1 MCHVTDFETV
11 HDDREKETVEL
22 NKMTMKIRLNKQIIS
37 IALPVMVQNLAFYAM
52 QFTNTAF
59 IGHYKIEGLSA
70 INNAMIPFHM
80 FFSFF
85 IALSQGTTI
94 MIAQAIGAKD
104 YKRASHVAET
114 SLYYNQIISFGYFLF
129 WLLGG
134 KYVLILMGVEGEIL
148 KMGTIYVQVLSGV
161 FLTTGMNLTA
171 SAIYQGI
178 GRTTP
183 IMVNNIIRSLVNIVL
198 DYLLIFGKFGFPEL
212 GITGAALAT
221 LISST
226 INNVSL
232 AERSLKN
239 GVIEVTLRGALRPV
253 KGVYRKVFMFGS
265 QAGMEFMLFMGAQVV
280 LIRMLNTTD
289 PLSAGLYGIINT
301 LLNLSVN
308 IYLGVGVAA
317 TTLVG
322 RATGAREHR
331 QALSIGNR
339 CVLYALVVCT
349 AIGLLFV
356 TAPSGIL
363 HLFSSDEKILA
374 QLSPLLMIMVLIS
387 FPKSVNIVA
396 GNSIR
401 GTGDARWML
410 ITQFIGTIMIIA
422 VSAHM
427 IFVVKMGLAGLLLAN
442 FADEFWR
449 SIVNYGRFIIGGKRL
464 ASRDPLPCSAT
475 ITDNVRV

>member
-1 MCHVTDFETV
+1 
-11 HDDREKETVEL
+11 
-22 NKMTMKIRLNKQIIS
+22 MKTHLNKQIIT
-37 IALPVMVQNLAFYAM
+37 IALPVMVQNMAFYIM

-94 MIAQAIGAKD
+94 MIAQAIGAGD
-104 YKRASHVAET
+104 QKRASHVAET
-114 SLYYNQIISFGYFLF
+114 SFFYNQIISFGYFFF
-129 WLLGG
+129 WLLCGR
-134 KYVLILMGVEGEIL
+134 YVLIMMGVEGEIL
-148 KMGTIYVQVLSGV
+148 EMGAKYVQVLSFV

-178 GRTTP
+178 GKTKP
-183 IMVNNIIRSLVNIVL
+183 IMTNNIYRSLMNIVL

-212 GITGAALAT
+212 GITGAAVAT

-226 INNVSL
+226 INNVTL
-232 AERSLKN
+232 ANSSLKN
-239 GVIEVTLRGALRPV
+239 GVIEVAWKGILNPV
-253 KGVYRKVFMFGS
+253 RGVYRKVFIFGS
-265 QAGMEFMLFMGAQVV
+265 QAGVEFMLFMGAQVV

-322 RATGAREHR
+322 QATGAQEHSR
-331 QALSIGNR
+331 ALSIGNR
-339 CVLYALVVCT
+339 CILYALIVCT
-349 AIGLLFV
+349 AIGLLFALV
-356 TAPSGIL
+356 PGSIL
-363 HLFSSDEKILA
+363 GLFSSDDKILS
-374 QLSPLLMIMVLIS
+374 QLSPLLMIMILIS

-396 GNSIR
+396 GNAIR

-410 ITQFIGTIMIIA
+410 ITQLFGTAIIIA

-427 IFVVKMGLAGLLLAN
+427 IFVMKMGLAGLLVAN

-449 SIVNYGRFIIGGKRL
+449 SIVNYIRFLIGGKKVI
-464 ASRDPLPCSAT
+464 AT
-475 ITDNVRV
+475 ATPQIAIQPVGENVTL